1 MILNDSLPQLK
12 MEKTAQFF
20 NPRKTILKQQTL
32 KKLQPI
38 IDEQI
43 VKEFSVPT
51 FSKKL
56 SQQEIIDF
64 DQIVQQQLQI
74 YNCQTN
80 ILQINQNFNNLHILK
95 SSQQS
100 KRNQTP
106 LKSLLE
112 VQAKLLL
119 PKCQSTHLT
128 VNEQSKQ
135 STPEKCRRNIRV
147 LLNPFNFERKSQ
159 EKQQNR
165 SSSQSLRPSKS
176 QGRTFLQRKA
186 QVGVL
191 NRIFSSRSQEKI

>member
-32 KKLQPI
+32 RKLQPI
-38 IDEQI
+38 VDEQT

-56 SQQEIIDF
+56 SQKEIIDF

-74 YNCQTN
+74 YNSQTN

-100 KRNQTP
+100 KRSQTP

-112 VQAKLLL
+112 VQERLLL
-119 PKCQSTHLT
+119 PKYQSTHLA

-135 STPEKCRRNIRV
+135 STPEKYRRNIRV